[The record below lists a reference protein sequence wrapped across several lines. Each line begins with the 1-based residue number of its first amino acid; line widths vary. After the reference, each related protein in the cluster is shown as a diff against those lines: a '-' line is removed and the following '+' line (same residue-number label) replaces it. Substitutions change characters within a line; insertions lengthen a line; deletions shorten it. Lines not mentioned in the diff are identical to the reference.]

1 MKPEKADLQRRST
14 VLRSK
19 YVKMCMLSKGKLHHL
34 MIILYVLKF
43 KEMSPELSKKFNVF
57 P

>member
-1 MKPEKADLQRRST
+1 
-14 VLRSK
+14 
-19 YVKMCMLSKGKLHHL
+19 MLSKGKLHHL